1 MPKKSR
7 RNRLP
12 GEAYAPG
19 IHARLWLVDD
29 AGEHYLGVGKVRLM
43 EAIEDLG
50 SISQAARRM
59 GMSYKRA
66 WSLIQEVNQLE
77 DKPYVAK
84 EVGGAGGGHATVTD
98 TGRRAIER
106 YRQLEDDLRAF
117 LAQRA
122 RQRNEKRGGQA

>member
-7 RNRLP
+7 QNRLP

-43 EAIEDLG
+43 EAIDELG
-50 SISQAARRM
+50 SISHAARRL

-77 DKPYVAK
+77 DEPYVAK
-84 EVGGAGGGHATVTD
+84 EVGGAGGGHATVTE
-98 TGRRAIER
+98 TGRAAIAR
-106 YRQLEDDLRAF
+106 YRELEDDLRAF

-122 RQRNEKRGGQA
+122 EQKAGERGGQA

>member
-7 RNRLP
+7 QNRLP

-43 EAIEDLG
+43 ETIEELG

-77 DKPYVAK
+77 EQPYVAK
-84 EVGGAGGGHATVTD
+84 EVGGAGGGHASVTE

-122 RQRNEKRGGQA
+122 EKRDSERGGQA

>member
-7 RNRLP
+7 QNRLP

-19 IHARLWLVDD
+19 IHARLWLIDA

-43 EAIEDLG
+43 EAIDELG
-50 SISQAARRM
+50 SISHAARTL

-77 DKPYVAK
+77 DEPYVAK

-98 TGRRAIER
+98 TGLVCRAA
-106 YRQLEDDLRAF
+106 DLSASGSRDYLSLDGRAF
-117 LAQRA
+117 DAGE
-122 RQRNEKRGGQA
+122 N

>member
-7 RNRLP
+7 QNRLP

-19 IHARLWLVDD
+19 IHARLWLIDD

-43 EAIEDLG
+43 EAIEELG

-77 DKPYVAK
+77 EQPYVSK
-84 EVGGAGGGHATVTD
+84 EVGGAGGGHATVTAA
-98 TGRRAIER
+98 GHRAIAR
-106 YRQLEDDLRAF
+106 YRELEDDLRAF

-122 RQRNEKRGGQA
+122 EKRESERGGQA

>member
-7 RNRLP
+7 QNRLP

-19 IHARLWLVDD
+19 IHARLWLIDD

-43 EAIEDLG
+43 EAIEELG

-77 DKPYVAK
+77 EQPYVVK
-84 EVGGAGGGHATVTD
+84 EVGGAGGGHATVTE
-98 TGRRAIER
+98 TGHRAIER
-106 YRQLEDDLRAF
+106 YRQLEDDLREF
-117 LAQRA
+117 LARRA
-122 RQRNEKRGGQA
+122 EQRGGRG